1 MKVRQYIRPDI
12 AASAIAHLSVLALV
26 FLFTEVHPFGVVTA
40 EPIAVDIVR
49 LDEIG
54 TKTEPDPQP
63 QLPSPDVIEGGKQA
77 ASAAQPASATQ
88 PAPAAAEAQ
97 TAAPPPQQQ
106 PTPQNR
112 KEAALQQK
120 QQPKT
125 QAQQPPQPQAQ
136 PQPAQQPPQP
146 QPQPQAAQQS
156 PPPPPQPATSPS
168 LGYTPPEPDI
178 TVKYHVMLGL
188 PEDIP
193 ATPPKSSGD
202 KSNDKS
208 GDGGD
213 STASTKADVSSS
225 VIEEFRRHLKT
236 CSRLPAEIV
245 PSDNVMV
252 KLRVVMTPQG
262 RLATDPILMAAS
274 ASAKGP
280 LLMQSAIAALNSC
293 QPYTMLPPDRYGE
306 WKVMDLLFTP
316 NDFSS

>member
-1 MKVRQYIRPDI
+1 
-12 AASAIAHLSVLALV
+12 
-26 FLFTEVHPFGVVTA
+26 
-40 EPIAVDIVR
+40 
-49 LDEIG
+49 
-54 TKTEPDPQP
+54 
-63 QLPSPDVIEGGKQA
+63 
-77 ASAAQPASATQ
+77 
-88 PAPAAAEAQ
+88 
-97 TAAPPPQQQ
+97 
-106 PTPQNR
+106 
-112 KEAALQQK
+112 
-120 QQPKT
+120 
-125 QAQQPPQPQAQ
+125 
-136 PQPAQQPPQP
+136 
-146 QPQPQAAQQS
+146 
-156 PPPPPQPATSPS
+156 
-168 LGYTPPEPDI
+168 
-178 TVKYHVMLGL
+178 MLGL

-293 QPYTMLPPDRYGE
+293 QPYTMLPPNRYGE
-306 WKVMDLLFTP
+306 WKVMDLSFTP